1 MIANLLRAAAL
12 SAVFLNTAFAQTSQQ
27 PYPSRLIRLVVP
39 YPAGGTTDFVAR
51 TIGDRLSK
59 VLGQAVVID
68 NKAGAS
74 GSIGAAEV
82 ARAQG
87 DGYTLLVTITDS
99 QVNNAGLLKSLP
111 YDPQRDFAPIT
122 QIVRSPALLSA
133 STSSGIKSVADLQK
147 RAAAGNLKMSYG
159 SWGIG
164 GLGHLAGE
172 SLNRT
177 LKAGMVH
184 VPQRGEAPVITD
196 LLSGTIDVGWSSVPT
211 ALQHAQAG
219 KITPLAVLGRQ
230 RSTSLPQV
238 PTLRELGFYDPIY
251 ETNVWVGLLAPA
263 KTPQPILDRLANDVR
278 TIVGSPEVAQL
289 FAGRGLEPM
298 NSTPSE
304 FRASFQPEFEVVT
317 KRIRELGIE
326 PQ

>member
-12 SAVFLNTAFAQTSQQ
+12 SAVLLNTAFAQTSQQ
-27 PYPSRLIRLVVP
+27 PYPSRPIRLVVP

-59 VLGQAVVID
+59 VLGQAIVID

-82 ARAQG
+82 ARAQA

-133 STSSGIKSVADLQK
+133 STASGIKSLADLQK

-172 SLNRT
+172 SLNRS

-219 KITPLAVLGRQ
+219 RITPLAVLGRQ

-238 PTLRELGFYDPIY
+238 PTLRELGFNDPIY

-263 KTPQPILDRLANDVR
+263 KTPQQILDRLANDVR
-278 TIVGSPEVAQL
+278 TIVGSPEVGQL
-289 FAGRGLEPM
+289 FAGRSLEAM